1 MPSWSRAG
9 AGEGSFDRQEEFVLQ
24 EVAYSGDE
32 AAVNSTGG
40 GGIVGGYQ
48 PRKVGNLHERFASAL
63 GLAVEVIEKGRF
75 CVFVRRWVSV
85 QVFMHCFLASA

>member
-1 MPSWSRAG
+1 MAG
-9 AGEGSFDRQEEFVLQ
+9 AGEDSFYRQEEFELQ
-24 EVAYSGDE
+24 EVAYSGGE
-32 AAVNSTGG
+32 ATGNSTGG
-40 GGIVGGYQ
+40 CGVVCGYQ
-48 PRKVGNLHERFASAL
+48 PGKVGNLHERFASAL